1 MYANP
6 IFHDQG
12 NYPQVVID
20 RVGNRSKA
28 EGFSKSRLPTFT
40 AAEIESIKGTYDFFA
55 LNHYKTDIIE
65 YYYEDI
71 GEPGW
76 MKDAE
81 IRIVGEKVL
90 CNVGE
95 QNIIKGNRFSRR

>member
-1 MYANP
+1 MYSNP
-6 IFHDQG
+6 IFHENG

-40 AAEIESIKGTYDFFA
+40 AEEIENIKGTYDFFA

-65 YYYEDI
+65 YYSEEI

-81 IRIVGEKVL
+81 IRIISDKVL
-90 CNVGE
+90 WCVYDE
-95 QNIIKGNRFSRR
+95 HSLKAIMV